1 MTRILLDANLV
12 RQLRLS
18 SETVELCDPSG
29 QMVGHFVPIQKP
41 PHEIPFTEEEIQL
54 AEQQTGGRRLVDI
67 LADLEKK

>member
-1 MTRILLDANLV
+1 
-12 RQLRLS
+12 
-18 SETVELCDPSG
+18 
-29 QMVGHFVPIQKP
+29 MVGHFVPIQKP